1 MPGLRVCIDVD
12 DLDRADA
19 FYTRALGLSAGR
31 RQGDEWIELT
41 GAPAP
46 IDLLAKPPGT
56 AALPSGTRALRD
68 YERHWTPVHLD
79 FVVEDVAGRPLPE
92 AFLPAMQY
100 QQREQQY
107 QDELNQ
113 AAQTIKNDESQLA
126 SLQQV
131 IQALIDRGILSV
143 DANGNLTL
151 RRNR

>member
-12 DLDRADA
+12 DLDRAVA

-79 FVVEDVAGRPLPE
+79 FVVDDLDAAVRRATEAGAKLER
-92 AFLPAMQY
+92 
-100 QQREQQY
+100 
-107 QDELNQ
+107 
-113 AAQTIKNDESQLA
+113 AAETKPWGRIA
-126 SLQQV
+126 
-131 IQALIDRGILSV
+131 ILSDPFGHGFCLLEFRGRGYDEV
-143 DANGNLTL
+143 L
-151 RRNR
+151 RPA